1 MVIDEPEAHDTANPP
16 PPWTASPVHEFHLN
30 GISLGLPAGLA
41 TPEILGKLADG
52 SYEADEARSAERCVR
67 PGFRVLE
74 LGAGIGYVTAICA
87 RQAGP
92 QNVLSVEAN
101 PALLPVI
108 EDTLVRNGLSGVT
121 LIHGAA
127 TGPAEP
133 EAMADFAVSS
143 GYTGSS
149 LEGKGEAV
157 KVPLV
162 SIHDLIWAHKPHVV
176 LMDVEGAEA
185 EMFNRPW
192 KCPLRFCV
200 MELHPKKYHPRT
212 IKRIVDFMSAM
223 DLTYDPVTSRG
234 KILGFRKVWG
244 SGDGQGSGPEDAAE
258 DMEG

>member
-1 MVIDEPEAHDTANPP
+1 M
-16 PPWTASPVHEFHLN
+16 HEFTLN

-52 SYEADEARSAERCVR
+52 TYEADEARSAERCVR
-67 PGFRVLE
+67 EGMRVLE
-74 LGAGIGYVTAICA
+74 LGAGIGYVTALCA
-87 RQAGP
+87 RRAGP
-92 QNVLSVEAN
+92 ENVLSVEAN

-108 EDTLVRNGLSGVT
+108 EDNLARNGLSGVT
-121 LIHGAA
+121 LIHGAV
-127 TGPAEP
+127 TGPVAP
-133 EAMADFAVSS
+133 DAMADFAVST

-149 LEGKGEAV
+149 LDGKGQAV

-162 SIHDLIWAHKPHVV
+162 SVHDLIWAHKPHVV

-200 MELHPKKYHPRT
+200 MELHPRKYHPRT
-212 IKRIVDFMSAM
+212 IKKIVDFMSAM

-244 SGDGQGSGPEDAAE
+244 AGEDPDALMGDAPAGPEE
-258 DMEG
+258 